1 MKTRLRAVVVDPEV
15 VFVAS
20 LMKADAPALVASFQ
34 CGFSLQTDDDGAQN
48 MTANLR
54 ELKVLACPFIYN
66 KQDKAITTV
75 RSHVIMCPSDSSVS
89 CRSLTH
95 HSDSCPIGVEALLRC
110 LGNENQPQPTNE
122 RLCDGGGS
130 HHQGA
135 FVHLTISDVRSY
147 KYVKPRTG
155 KRKRSS
161 GPQQIHCQTQQNTE
175 GSRIIEFIASVCLYL
190 QISPF
195 ILNTVMTITAAMTK
209 QREEQSKESKADV
222 SNLWSVMN
230 IYTCN
235 YWFLGVDQATE
246 VTENFR
252 DQDGPGEG
260 ENFAAEV
267 KVGCSTSFFYP
278 ET

>member
-1 MKTRLRAVVVDPEV
+1 MYNNLIGFVLCLPVDP
-15 VFVAS
+15 
-20 LMKADAPALVASFQ
+20 
-34 CGFSLQTDDDGAQN
+34 
-48 MTANLR
+48 
-54 ELKVLACPFIYN
+54 
-66 KQDKAITTV
+66 
-75 RSHVIMCPSDSSVS
+75 
-89 CRSLTH
+89 
-95 HSDSCPIGVEALLRC
+95 
-110 LGNENQPQPTNE
+110 
-122 RLCDGGGS
+122 
-130 HHQGA
+130 
-135 FVHLTISDVRSY
+135 
-147 KYVKPRTG
+147 VK
-155 KRKRSS
+155 
-161 GPQQIHCQTQQNTE
+161 PQQIHCQTQQNTE

-246 VTENFR
+246 VTESFR

-267 KVGCSTSFFYP
+267 KVGCSTSCKGLLFFYP